1 MFSTWLVHLAI
12 WCLVQA
18 VTENCKRGDMIAS
31 TDSVVLPGSNITLSC
46 QLKQGEQCKELI
58 FNKSEIVLAYGRHTF
73 SCKCKSNGKII
84 CGIDIYVGNPPDQP
98 GNVSCILYG
107 RDGNLTCTWDKGR
120 LTHIETTY
128 VVQLTNETKCL
139 SFAEESMNP
148 KYGSLNLTKLNFE
161 SNYTAVVA
169 ASNRL
174 GNASSLP
181 FTFMLIDIVKPHS
194 PTDILVKF
202 DNVSETNCTV
212 LWQDQQQTQSFRLR
226 YRSVNSHSWNMVET
240 LNSTRY
246 NLHDLKPHTEYEFQ
260 VCCKFHPN
268 RGIWSDWSTFRI
280 QTPEAVPSGL
290 LDVWYIRQDMDSQ
303 TQKIMLFW
311 KVMSKSE
318 ARGKILHYI
327 LDFQA
332 LNQTSPR
339 TTNVTI
345 TTQTHYTRVLPKVDY
360 NIMVYAHNSKG
371 NSPPTLIITD
381 LSILDLPP
389 PQSIS
394 VKPMGNNSIFVSWEP
409 PVESA
414 AFINGYIV
422 EWAETR
428 SPEPH
433 LNWIKIPVSNLSTTI
448 SENIKHDVCY
458 DINVFALYRNRTG
471 QVASARGYS
480 KQEAPSA
487 GPQVYTAV
495 KGDGVWVSWEEIP
508 GHQQMGCIT
517 SYKIYLQKK
526 NSEEGPKVYVIHKET
541 SRNSFL
547 MKNLQHGV
555 NYVLWMT
562 ASTMAGESPI
572 GNEELV
578 YLESASEWIIVSA
591 ACIFFGISTCICFV
605 QSVQK
610 ALCSLLSVLV
620 PQWYRK
626 AIPDPANSTWAKKYS
641 SVEDKLNLDSNQFL
655 SYFSSFEE
663 PETIEVEEVFI
674 KREPM
679 AFKDIPSFNNFKN
692 SEGHDWQ
699 TIENRVE
706 KQESTEKNSEYKPL
720 APSSPDDGDNYKC
733 HLPYLYKKVVLEET
747 EQVQTVSEHLTNPL
761 TDVTVNY
768 LPSNILSPI
777 MDTNEESN
785 EFECKSFSIFPATSV
800 LMPMFSCGGKLTL
813 DAVKIDCNS
822 FTD

>member
-1 MFSTWLVHLAI
+1 MFSTWLVHMAI

-46 QLKQGEQCKELI
+46 RLKQGEQCKELI
-58 FNKSEIVLAYGRHTF
+58 FNNSEMVLAYGRHTF

-98 GNVSCILYG
+98 GNVSCIQYG

-120 LTHIETTY
+120 LTHIDTTY
-128 VVQLTNETKCL
+128 VVQLTNETECL
-139 SFAEESMNP
+139 RFAEESMNP

-202 DNVSETNCTV
+202 DNVSATNCTV

-226 YRSVNSHSWNMVET
+226 YRPVNSHSWNMVET

-268 RGIWSDWSTFRI
+268 RGMWSDWSTFRI

-290 LDVWYIRQDMDSQ
+290 LDVWYIMQDMDSQ
-303 TQKIMLFW
+303 TQNITLFW

-318 ARGKILHYI
+318 ARGKILHYT
-327 LDFQA
+327 LTFQA
-332 LNQTSPR
+332 LNQKSPR
-339 TTNVTI
+339 TTDVNI
-345 TTQTHYTRVLPKVDY
+345 TTQTHFTRVLPKVDY
-360 NIMVYAHNSKG
+360 NIMIYAHNSKG
-371 NSPPTLIITD
+371 NSSPTSIITD

-394 VKPMGNNSIFVSWEP
+394 VTPMGNNSIFVIWAP
-409 PVESA
+409 PIESA
-414 AFINGYIV
+414 AFNGYIV
-422 EWAETR
+422 EWAETC

-433 LNWIKIPVSNLSTTI
+433 LNWIKFPASNLSTII

-458 DINVFALYRNRTG
+458 DINVFALYRNRAG

-487 GPQVYTAV
+487 GPQVYAAV

-517 SYKIYLQKK
+517 SYNIYLQKK

-547 MKNLQHGV
+547 IKNLQHGV

-591 ACIFFGISTCICFV
+591 ACIFFGISACICFV

-626 AIPDPANSTWAKKYS
+626 TIPDPANSTWAKKYS
-641 SVEDKLNLDSNQFL
+641 SVENELNLDSNQFP

-674 KREPM
+674 QREPV
-679 AFKDIPSFNNFKN
+679 AFKDIPIFNNIKN

-699 TIENRVE
+699 TIENSFE
-706 KQESTEKNSEYKPL
+706 KRESTEKNSEYKPL
-720 APSSPDDGDNYKC
+720 APSTPDDGDNYKC
-733 HLPYLYKKVVLEET
+733 HLPYLYKKVVLEGT
-747 EQVQTVSEHLTNPL
+747 EQIQTVSEYLTNPL
-761 TDVTVNY
+761 TDMTVNY

-785 EFECKSFSIFPATSV
+785 EFECKSFSIFPTTPL